1 MNLLAEVWAILP
13 PIQRRRA
20 IWAQALSLMMAF
32 STVIGIAS
40 IAPFF
45 AVLGDPGLIHRN
57 GSLRWLYENCGFSGS
72 RSFEVALGATFLA
85 LVLLANA
92 INVAGSLAITRLAW
106 RIGTHLQSALL
117 AEYLA
122 RPYIF
127 HTKTHSAILFNN
139 IIHEANRTSNDIVLN
154 IFGLVTNIATAAF
167 IIMSVLI
174 LNPALAA
181 GMLVALAGGYVLIY
195 LAVRNRLL
203 RAGQVQSRFFVEQTK
218 IVDEALGGVKEI
230 IVLRIQEFFRASFE
244 RSSEAYARAAARTVL
259 IRQSPKHVM
268 ECVAVAGL
276 VIVAFLGSND
286 AGAIGPWLGQVTFMG
301 FAAYR
306 LLPVLHQ
313 VFGAIVQIRAARSGF
328 DAIAAD
334 LRPARTRISAVSPVV
349 FPWTEERPSR
359 EITLTGVSF
368 GYDQKR
374 SLAVDAVTL
383 RIPAKAAVGFVG
395 ANGSGKTTLVDLLA
409 GLLSPTAGQLEIDGI
424 SIDESNRNH
433 WQSRIA
439 YVPQNLFLLDASIAQ
454 NIALGVADDAIDKER
469 LHMAINLAQL
479 DELVASFADGYH
491 YRIGERGIRLSG
503 GQRQRIGIA
512 RALYTRASVLILD
525 EATSA
530 LDGLTQQE
538 LVSTILRLRGRYT
551 IILIA
556 HQLSTVQTCDI
567 IFEFDKGRVISSGSH
582 AELIAGSET
591 FRPSALAR

>member
-1 MNLLAEVWAILP
+1 MNLLAEVWSILP
-13 PIQRRRA
+13 ARQRRRA
-20 IWAQALSLMMAF
+20 IWAQAWSLLMAF

-57 GSLRWLYENCGFSGS
+57 GSLRWLYENCGFSDN
-72 RSFEVALGATFLA
+72 RSFEMGLGAAFLA

-92 INVAGSLAITRLAW
+92 INVAGSLAIARLAW
-106 RIGTHLQSALL
+106 RIGTHLQSALF

-139 IIHEANRTSNDIVLN
+139 IIHEASRTTNDIVLN
-154 IFGLVTNIATAAF
+154 IFVLVTNVATAAF
-167 IIMSVLI
+167 IIVSVLI

-181 GMLVALAGGYVLIY
+181 GMLAALAGGYVLIY

-203 RAGQVQSRFFVEQTK
+203 RAGQVQSRFFIEQTK
-218 IVDEALGGVKEI
+218 IVDEALGGIKEV
-230 IVLRIQEFFRASFE
+230 IVLRIQEFFRSSFE

-286 AGAIGPWLGQVTFMG
+286 AGAIGPRLGQLTFMG

-306 LLPVLHQ
+306 LLPILHQ

-334 LRPARTRISAVSPVV
+334 LRPARTIIPAAGAAVL
-349 FPWTEERPSR
+349 PWTEERPVR
-359 EITLTGVSF
+359 EIRLKEVSF
-368 GYDQKR
+368 CYDQDR
-374 SLAVDAVTL
+374 SLAVEAVSL

-409 GLLSPTAGQLEIDGI
+409 GLLSPTGGRLEVDGI
-424 SIDESNRNH
+424 SIDESNRGY

-439 YVPQNLFLLDASIAQ
+439 YVPQHIFLLDASIAQ
-454 NIALGVADDAIDKER
+454 NIALGVADDAIDTER

-479 DELVASFADGYH
+479 DVLVASFTDGYH

-512 RALYTRASVLILD
+512 RALYTSASVLILD
-525 EATSA
+525 EATNA

-538 LVSTILRLRGRYT
+538 LVSTILQLRGRYT

-556 HQLSTVQTCDI
+556 HQLSTLQACDI
-567 IFEFDKGRVISSGSH
+567 IFEFDKGRIINSGSH
-582 AELIAGSET
+582 AELIASSEL
-591 FRPSALAR
+591 FQSALAR